1 MPVSEDFTTLRRQV
15 GEADQSIK
23 EAASQDKAAV
33 EAKVEEARERTEAR
47 AAEMRARRKDASDE
61 TIAHWE
67 KIQGDWDQ
75 HTQRLRERIDA
86 QKATVKADM
95 AESDAEWAEA
105 DAAYAILTQPSR
117 ECTGNLFIDDEVLER
132 FAGITDLGRYHASG
146 EGGGELMPDF
156 FVDPARLH
164 G

>member
-1 MPVSEDFTTLRRQV
+1 VPVSEDFTTLRRQV

-47 AAEMRARRKDASDE
+47 AAEMRARRKDASDD
-61 TIAHWE
+61 TLAHWE

-75 HTQRLRERIDA
+75 HTQRMRERIDA

-95 AESDAEWAEA
+95 AESDAEWAET
-105 DAAYAILTQPSR
+105 DAVFAIEFAAEAIDEAQYAVLAALRARKDAEIL
-117 ECTGNLFIDDEVLER
+117 
-132 FAGITDLGRYHASG
+132 AASS
-146 EGGGELMPDF
+146 
-156 FVDPARLH
+156 
-164 G
+164 